1 MTTIRHILGSCSPQ
15 SSYLGPS
22 SCFLCPGLKAFGE
35 IPRLYK
41 LLSYVCSA
49 VLQRMGPCPR
59 SDGRWR
65 SYSPRRESQDRWQS
79 FTTEPPGKPS
89 LLCKQLLSLLERP
102 WLTAFSNRQPGRPCR
117 LRSPV
122 QAQASG
128 CASGSSEEHSPTG
141 GRWRAGHPGCR
152 PHRSSGRNC
161 LSQGPPSRSHVAS
174 G

>member
-1 MTTIRHILGSCSPQ
+1 MRCAGFSLQGLLLLGSSGSKIQGVGSGVVAHGIFLEQRWNPSPA
-15 SSYLGPS
+15 LAGGFFP
-22 SCFLCPGLKAFGE
+22 
-35 IPRLYK
+35 
-41 LLSYVCSA
+41 
-49 VLQRMGPCPR
+49 
-59 SDGRWR
+59 
-65 SYSPRRESQDRWQS
+65 
-79 FTTEPPGKPS
+79 TEPPGKPS
-89 LLCKQLLSLLERP
+89 LLCKQLLSLLEPP